1 MQKNS
6 TQTHTLHIFVT
17 IFRCLFCALYLHYF
31 FSCVFWFE
39 VCLCCWLC
47 FFLAWFFAIEFLYT
61 SIHSFWKRIEKKN
74 WKSEPETGLCDRTNG
89 VTEKSIKYWNWHME
103 NKTRYATHSVA
114 LQAHSTNGATKTLNK
129 FSWQFLRCT
138 LKLKY
143 EFIYYI
149 TTHSIHLNTIFQF
162 CLFILSICVFAS
174 FFSSW
179 WCCCWLAAPVSHIST
194 QYRIH
199 FRF

>member
-1 MQKNS
+1 M
-6 TQTHTLHIFVT
+6 LCIYIIF
-17 IFRCLFCALYLHYF
+17 FCVSFDSKCVCVVGCVF
-31 FSCVFWFE
+31 FS
-39 VCLCCWLC
+39 LG
-47 FFLAWFFAIEFLYT
+47 FLRSSFYT
-61 SIHSFWKRIEKKN
+61 PVSTAFGNGLKKKN

-179 WCCCWLAAPVSHIST
+179 WCCCWLAAPVSHST
-194 QYRIH
+194 LYRIH